1 MSLNKFL
8 LLLFLFLLPTQL
20 GKHFFFDFSYLSGIR
35 VDYLAPTVYLID
47 IIFLFLLII
56 NIKIIKPLFKNKKLF
71 MFIFFIFLN
80 LLFAQNK
87 LLATYYYLRLIE
99 FVLIFF
105 IYKKSK
111 LSTKEILVPLVFSSF
126 IQLLLALGQFIS
138 KHSIQGLF
146 YFFGERYFNLT
157 TPDIA
162 KASLSGIEF
171 LRPYGSFSHPNS
183 LAGFYLLLYFF
194 VLINKKFN
202 KLTLLK
208 NIFLFISSIL
218 VFLSFSKI
226 AIVSFL
232 ILNTAYWIP
241 AWPAGRLNTKTKCIL
256 CLVAK
261 LFIFLVVSIV
271 FLTAQTDPLTIE
283 KRVFLLQNSFLIIR
297 QNIFFGVG
305 AGNYLLAQNE
315 LIQQYLDIINQP
327 VHNIFILFFSQ
338 WGIISFGLFS
348 LTINWLKEVFK
359 KNYLLFLV
367 IFITGFFD
375 HYWLTL
381 NQNFLLLAVVAGSL

>member
-1 MSLNKFL
+1 MV
-8 LLLFLFLLPTQL
+8 FLFLLPVQL

-47 IIFLFLLII
+47 IVFLFLLIM

-71 MFIFFIFLN
+71 IFNFFIFLN
-80 LLFAQNK
+80 FLFAQNK

-99 FVLIFF
+99 IVLIFF

-111 LSTKEILVPLVFSSF
+111 LLAKEILIPLVFSSF

-157 TPDIA
+157 TPGIA
-162 KASLSGIEF
+162 KATLAGVEF

-194 VLINKKFN
+194 VLTNKKFN

-208 NIFLFISSIL
+208 NIFLFTSSLL
-218 VFLSFSKI
+218 VFVSFSKI

-232 ILNTAYWIP
+232 ILNTGYWI
-241 AWPAGRLNTKTKCIL
+241 LNTKTKCIL

-271 FLTAQTDPLTIE
+271 FLTAQTDPLTVE

-297 QNIFFGVG
+297 HNLFFGVG

-327 VHNIFILFFSQ
+327 VHNIFLLFFSQ
-338 WGIISFGLFS
+338 WGLISFGLFS

-359 KNYLLFLV
+359 KNCLLFLV

-381 NQNFLLLAVVAGSL
+381 NQNFLLLAVVIGSL